1 MPTRFIIFSIPY
13 AVILI
18 FGYMIAWRRFRTAG
32 IFGWTA
38 LAALLQLIL
47 AASTDT
53 GRRFEVM
60 APFIISFLG
69 FALGTLINLNSA
81 NRN

>member
-1 MPTRFIIFSIPY
+1 
-13 AVILI
+13 
-18 FGYMIAWRRFRTAG
+18 
-32 IFGWTA
+32 
-38 LAALLQLIL
+38 
-47 AASTDT
+47 
-53 GRRFEVM
+53 M